1 MSVPPTLYCYIHPS
15 RSTTLRCNRCER
27 PICPQCAVRTPTGYR
42 CRECVREHQKVFNT
56 ALWYDYIIA
65 FAAAALGS
73 ALASFLVMLI
83 SAFFWGLLVLV
94 LSPGAG
100 AMIGNLILRLVR
112 GRRSRALYWTA
123 ALGVV
128 AGGLPALFLFSLPAF
143 LAFGTAGFES
153 LLALLPAA
161 WQILY
166 LALAVPSAYAQ
177 LSGIRLGR

>member
-1 MSVPPTLYCYIHPS
+1 MSVPSALSCYVHPN
-15 RSTTLRCNRCER
+15 RATTLRCNRCER
-27 PICPQCAVRTPTGYR
+27 PICASCAVRTPTGYR
-42 CRECVREHQKVFNT
+42 CKECVRAHQKIFNT

-65 FAAAALGS
+65 FVAAALGS
-73 ALASFLVMLI
+73 ALTSFLVMLI

-143 LAFGTAGFES
+143 LAFGRAGFEG

-161 WQILY
+161 WQIVY
-166 LALAVPSAYAQ
+166 LAMAAPSAYAQ